1 MPIPKIPLW
10 ARLTIVSGTL
20 LCIGSVFGVNYIKS
34 SVYGGLIFLVFTL
47 IPIHFR
53 KLARYRRDF
62 GIVSGILITLH
73 GILAFKTLMN
83 ASVEKLFHQVIINGY
98 IAAIIIAVLLITSN
112 YGVQRKLRKTW
123 RTIHALVWFVLP
135 LSLLHALMA
144 GRYYMG
150 ELPKLAVLLLG
161 GLAIFGIVKIVLPKS
176 SLKENIRDALLVV
189 LGVIFAIGIALLYP
203 VSGESSQNVPTAQ
216 TTVTPTTSEI
226 LQPTLLYDSTTIVP
240 IIEPTSAPTVAPTS
254 SSQEFTMQDV
264 AQHSSQSDC
273 YVAFQGVV
281 YNITSYLPNHP
292 GGIRKA
298 TQMCGQNI
306 DTFSDQHSGGSFSS
320 PQAQEMLVPLEVG
333 KLK

>member
-1 MPIPKIPLW
+1 MQIPKPPLW
-10 ARLTIVSGTL
+10 LQLTLSSLVLIFVGSTL
-20 LCIGSVFGVNYIKS
+20 EINFIKS
-34 SVYGGLIFLVFTL
+34 SIYVGLAFLAVTL
-47 IPIHFR
+47 IPIHLKR
-53 KLARYRRDF
+53 LTRYRRDF

-176 SLKENIRDALLVV
+176 NLKENIRDASL
-189 LGVIFAIGIALLYP
+189 VIFGAVFAVGVALLYP
-203 VSGESSQNVPTAQ
+203 VNTPTLQDIAASQSVTTTPPAVSKIVQ
-216 TTVTPTTSEI
+216 TTVS
-226 LQPTLLYDSTTIVP
+226 
-240 IIEPTSAPTVAPTS
+240 PTS
-254 SSQEFTMQDV
+254 SPTTRGQGLSISEV
-264 AQHSSQSDC
+264 AQHNSPSDC
-273 YVAFQGVV
+273 YVAYQNIV
-281 YNITSYLPNHP
+281 YDVTSYLPYHP
-292 GGIRKA
+292 GGARQA
-298 TQMCGQNI
+298 AQMCGQNI
-306 DTFSDQHSGGSFSS
+306 DSFSDQHNGGSFSS
-320 PQAQEMLVPLEVG
+320 PQAQAVLKQLEIG
-333 KLK
+333 KLNQ